1 MSKLQANVIIVGVL
15 ALLGYMS
22 TFVVSERELAIKFKL
37 GEIVKSDYEPGL
49 YGLIPVFNNVKKFD
63 KRIQTVDSTPEKYL
77 TSEKK
82 NVIVDAFVKWRI
94 SDVAQYYRAT
104 QGDKRVANTRLSR
117 IINNA
122 LKNQISQRTI
132 LEVIAGERTKIMNQ
146 VRDNVDAESSRMGI
160 DIVDVRIKKLD
171 YSETISDSVYER
183 MVQERA
189 KVAKQLRSEGQEEAK
204 GIRAAADRER
214 EQILAEAY
222 REAQSIRGEG
232 DAQAAEIYAEAY
244 GKNPEFFSFYR
255 SLKAYRKAFED
266 GQDVLVL
273 EPDSEFFRY
282 FKDMQGRAK

>member
-1 MSKLQANVIIVGVL
+1 MSKLQANIIIVGILAVL
-15 ALLGYMS
+15 VYMS
-22 TFVVSERELAIKFKL
+22 AFVVNERELAIKFKL
-37 GEIVKSDYEPGL
+37 GEIVKSDFEPGL
-49 YGLIPVFNNVKKFD
+49 YWLIPVFNNVKTFD

-132 LEVIAGERTKIMNQ
+132 LEVIAGERTQIMDQ
-146 VRDNVDAESSRMGI
+146 VRDNVDAESDRLGI
-160 DIVDVRIKKLD
+160 SIVDVRIKKLD
-171 YSETISDSVYER
+171 YSESISDSVFER

-189 KVAKQLRSEGQEEAK
+189 KVAKQLRSEGEEEAK
-204 GIRAAADRER
+204 GVRAEAERER
-214 EQILAEAY
+214 QQLLAEAY
-222 REAQSIRGEG
+222 RESQSIRGAG
-232 DAQAAEIYAEAY
+232 DAKAAEIYAEAY

-255 SLKAYRKAFED
+255 SLNAYRQAFEG
-266 GQDVLVL
+266 GQDILVL

-282 FKDMQGRAK
+282 FKDGQGQAR

>member
-15 ALLGYMS
+15 VLLGYMS

>member
-1 MSKLQANVIIVGVL
+1 MSRLQANVIIFVVL
-15 ALLGYMS
+15 AALVYMS
-22 TFVVSERELAIKFKL
+22 AFVVNERELAIKFKL

-49 YGLIPVFNNVKKFD
+49 YWLIPIFNNVKTFD

-104 QGDKRVANTRLSR
+104 QGDRRVAHTRLSR

-132 LEVIAGERTKIMNQ
+132 LEVIAGERTEIMNQ
-146 VRDNVDAESSRMGI
+146 VRNNVDADAKQMGI
-160 DIVDVRIKKLD
+160 SIIDVRIKKLD
-171 YSETISDSVYER
+171 YSETISDSVFER
-183 MVQERA
+183 MIQERA
-189 KVAKQLRSEGQEEAK
+189 KVAKLLRSEGQEEAK
-204 GIRAAADRER
+204 GVRAAAERQR

-222 REAQSIRGEG
+222 RKAQAIRGAG
-232 DAQAAEIYAEAY
+232 DAQAAEIYAKAY

-255 SLKAYRKAFED
+255 SLSAYRQAFES

-282 FKDMQGRAK
+282 FKDVQGQAR

>member
-1 MSKLQANVIIVGVL
+1 MSKLQANVIILVVVAVL
-15 ALLGYMS
+15 VYMS
-22 TFVVSERELAIKFKL
+22 AFVVDERELAIKFKL

-49 YGLIPVFNNVKKFD
+49 YWLIPIFNNVKTFD
-63 KRIQTVDSTPEKYL
+63 RRIQTVDSTPEKYL

-94 SDVAQYYRAT
+94 SDVAQFYRAT
-104 QGDKRVANTRLSR
+104 QGDRRVANTRLSR

-132 LEVIAGERTKIMNQ
+132 LEVIAGERTEIMNQ
-146 VRDNVDAESSRMGI
+146 VRDKVDADANQLGI
-160 DIVDVRIKKLD
+160 SIVDVRIKKLD
-171 YSETISDSVYER
+171 YSESISNSVFDR

-189 KVAKQLRSEGQEEAK
+189 KVAKRLRSEGQEEAK
-204 GIRAAADRER
+204 GTRAEAERER
-214 EQILAEAY
+214 AQILAKAY
-222 REAQSIRGEG
+222 SEAQSIRGAG
-232 DAQAAEIYAEAY
+232 DAKAAEIYAEAY

-255 SLKAYRKAFED
+255 SLNAYRQAFES

-282 FKDMQGRAK
+282 FKDVQGQAR

>member
-15 ALLGYMS
+15 ALLVYMS
-22 TFVVSERELAIKFKL
+22 AFVVSERELAVKFKL

-49 YGLIPVFNNVKKFD
+49 YWLIPVFNNVKKFD

-94 SDVAQYYRAT
+94 SDVAQFYRAT

-132 LEVIAGERTKIMNQ
+132 LEVIAGERTQIMNQ

-160 DIVDVRIKKLD
+160 TIVDVRIKKLD
-171 YSETISDSVYER
+171 YSETISDSVFER

-189 KVAKQLRSEGQEEAK
+189 KVAKQLRSEGQEESK
-204 GIRAAADRER
+204 GIRAAAERER

-232 DAQAAEIYAEAY
+232 DARAAEIYAQAY

-255 SLKAYRKAFED
+255 SLEAYRQAFEG

-282 FKDMQGRAK
+282 FKDMQGRAR

>member
-15 ALLGYMS
+15 ALLVYMS
-22 TFVVSERELAIKFKL
+22 AFVVSERELAVKFKL

-49 YGLIPVFNNVKKFD
+49 YWLIPVFNNVKKFD

-94 SDVAQYYRAT
+94 SDVAQFYRAT

-132 LEVIAGERTKIMNQ
+132 LEVIAGERTQIMNQ

-160 DIVDVRIKKLD
+160 TIVDVRIKKLD
-171 YSETISDSVYER
+171 YSETISDSVFER

-189 KVAKQLRSEGQEEAK
+189 KVAKQLRSEGQEESK
-204 GIRAAADRER
+204 GIRAAAERER

-232 DAQAAEIYAEAY
+232 DARAAEIYAQAY

-255 SLKAYRKAFED
+255 SLDAYRQAFEG

-282 FKDMQGRAK
+282 FKDMQGRAR

>member
-1 MSKLQANVIIVGVL
+1 MSKLQANVIIVGVV
-15 ALLGYMS
+15 ALLVYMS
-22 TFVVSERELAIKFKL
+22 AFVVNERELAIKFKL
-37 GEIVKSDYEPGL
+37 GEIVNSDYEPGL
-49 YGLIPVFNNVKKFD
+49 YWLIPVFNNVKKFD
-63 KRIQTVDSTPEKYL
+63 KRIQTLDSTPEKYL

-94 SDVAQYYRAT
+94 SDVAQFYRAT

-132 LEVIAGERTKIMNQ
+132 LEVIAGERTEIMNQ
-146 VRDNVDAESSRMGI
+146 VRDNVDVESNRMGI
-160 DIVDVRIKKLD
+160 TIVDVRIKKLD
-171 YSETISDSVYER
+171 YSETISDSVFER

-204 GIRAAADRER
+204 GVRAAADRER

-222 REAQSIRGEG
+222 REAQSTRGEG
-232 DAQAAEIYAEAY
+232 DAKAAEIYAKAY
-244 GKNPEFFSFYR
+244 SKNPEFFSFYR
-255 SLKAYRKAFED
+255 SLKAYRTAFED

-273 EPDSEFFRY
+273 EPDSEFFKY
-282 FKDMQGRAK
+282 FKDMQGRTR

>member
-15 ALLGYMS
+15 ALLVYMS
-22 TFVVSERELAIKFKL
+22 AFVVSERELAVKFKL

-49 YGLIPVFNNVKKFD
+49 YWLIPVFNNVKKFD

-94 SDVAQYYRAT
+94 SDVAQFYRAT

-132 LEVIAGERTKIMNQ
+132 LEVIAGERTEIMNQ

-160 DIVDVRIKKLD
+160 TIVDVRIKKLD
-171 YSETISDSVYER
+171 YSETISDSVFER

-189 KVAKQLRSEGQEEAK
+189 KVAKQLRSEGQEESK
-204 GIRAAADRER
+204 GIRAAAERER

-222 REAQSIRGEG
+222 RESQSIRGEG

-255 SLKAYRKAFED
+255 SLGAYRQAFEG

-282 FKDMQGRAK
+282 FKDMQGRTR

>member
-63 KRIQTVDSTPEKYL
+63 KRIQSVDSTPEKYL

-222 REAQSIRGEG
+222 RQAQSIRGEG

>member
-222 REAQSIRGEG
+222 RQAQSIRGEG

>member
-1 MSKLQANVIIVGVL
+1 MSKLQANVIIFAVL
-15 ALLGYMS
+15 AVLVYMS
-22 TFVVSERELAIKFKL
+22 AFVVNERELAIKFKL

-49 YGLIPVFNNVKKFD
+49 YWIIPIFNNIKKFD

-94 SDVAQYYRAT
+94 SDVAQFYRAT
-104 QGDKRVANTRLSR
+104 QGDVRVASTRLSR

-132 LEVIAGERTKIMNQ
+132 LEVIAGERTQIMNQ
-146 VRDNVDAESSRMGI
+146 VRDNVDTESKPLGI
-160 DIVDVRIKKLD
+160 TIVDVRIKKLD
-171 YSETISDSVYER
+171 YSESISDSVFER
-183 MVQERA
+183 MIQERV
-189 KVAKQLRSEGQEEAK
+189 KVAKQLRSEGHEEAK
-204 GIRAAADRER
+204 GVRAEAERER

-222 REAQSIRGEG
+222 RESQSIRGSG
-232 DAQAAEIYAEAY
+232 DAKAAEIYAEAY

-255 SLKAYRKAFED
+255 SLNAYRHAFES

-273 EPDSEFFRY
+273 EPDSAFFRY
-282 FKDMQGRAK
+282 FKDVQGQAR